1 MKPIKKI
8 ALVLLS
14 LVATATIATIVGF
27 GCWELMGTS
36 MKITIPFFM
45 VLLLFGFQIWDKI
58 VETYV
63 IKTALESL
71 DAKPFKPYQI
81 ELNCSYCGKSSEV
94 DVILTE
100 TTYKCPHCTRVNGIH
115 VSFMTASIN

>member
-14 LVATATIATIVGF
+14 LVATSTIATIVA
-27 GCWELMGTS
+27 S